1 MQIIKR
7 TKNEVQVNVLGILL
21 LLWKN
26 AVNILLICLLGG
38 MLVLGGTILLI
49 TPKYTASI
57 TLYVNNTTGADSTTT
72 ITSSDLSASAK
83 LVDTYAA
90 IISSKTVL
98 EQVRD
103 RAEVDIDAGALESMI
118 SVSSIN
124 GTEVFN
130 VSAETVNPKEAA
142 GIANAIADIAPDQI
156 SEIVDGSSVKVVDY
170 ADIPTKIS
178 SPNYILVTLIG
189 VFISFMISVIFI
201 LTRELLDTSIKS
213 EADLEAWELPILG
226 VMPEFTAA
234 AKMDNYG
241 YQYGKR

>member
-1 MQIIKR
+1 MFTWRSAGSGRYNFIIA
-7 TKNEVQVNVLGILL
+7 I
-21 LLWKN
+21 
-26 AVNILLICLLGG
+26 
-38 MLVLGGTILLI
+38 I
-49 TPKYTASI
+49 TPKYTAST
-57 TLYVNNTTGADSTTT
+57 TLYVNNTTGTDATTT

-98 EQVRD
+98 EQVKD
-103 RAEVDIDAGALESMI
+103 RSEVDIDTGALESMI
-118 SVSSIN
+118 SVSAIN

-170 ADIPTKIS
+170 ADIPTKI
-178 SPNYILVTLIG
+178 TLIG

-213 EADLEAWELPILG
+213 EADLETWELPILG